1 MSKRPSPQS
10 VCDRDRSRTASLLP
24 GRVLVDLPNWLGDF
38 VMALPATDRI
48 VTANRGGTTFLH
60 VRPSTARLA
69 AELFPDA
76 MVVATPRREP
86 PLRTIR
92 RFRRLDGPIDVGLTL
107 RNAARAKIVLRLTS
121 KWSAGTVS
129 QGGRHFLGWTW
140 TPEHRRHQLHD
151 ADALLT
157 HLGLET
163 ADPRWRAELPPESAV
178 FGRRVLDGVGLD
190 AARPVVGLAPGVA
203 WGGSAKRW
211 PENSFGRLGAVL
223 KSRGFEPVV
232 IIGPGEEDLAD
243 RVVKASGFEMPVVAG
258 DLDAAGLAAVLGRL
272 AALVGNDSG
281 PAHLAS
287 ALGVMTL
294 ALFGP
299 TDEGRTA
306 PMYPEGT
313 VIRRPMACAP
323 CGRTRCPMDH
333 KACMVDL
340 DPTEVFEEILVRT
353 ERTVPVAAAVQA

>member
-1 MSKRPSPQS
+1 MSNRPSLQS
-10 VCDRDRSRTASLLP
+10 ARGRNRSRTASLLP

-48 VTANRGGTTFLH
+48 VTANRGGTTLLH

-76 MVVATPRREP
+76 TIVATPRREP

-92 RFRRLDGPIDVGLTL
+92 RLRRLDGPIDVGLTL
-107 RNAARAKIVLRLTS
+107 RNAARAKIILRLTS
-121 KWSAGTVS
+121 KWSAGTAS
-129 QGGRHFLGWTW
+129 QGGRHLLGWAW
-140 TPEHRRHQLHD
+140 TPEYRRHQLHD

-157 HLGLET
+157 HLGLDT
-163 ADPRWRAELPPESAV
+163 VDPRWRADLPPESAV
-178 FGRRVLDGVGLD
+178 FGRRVLEGAGLD
-190 AARPVVGLAPGVA
+190 ETRPAVGLAPGVA

-211 PENSFGRLGAVL
+211 PEASFGRLGAVL
-223 KSRGFEPVV
+223 KNRGFEPVV
-232 IIGPGEEDLAD
+232 IIGPGEKDLAD
-243 RVVKASGFEMPVVAG
+243 RVVTASGFDMPVVAG

-272 AALVGNDSG
+272 ATLVGNDSG

-287 ALGVMTL
+287 ALGVTTL

-299 TDEGRTA
+299 TDERRTA
-306 PMYPEGT
+306 PMHPEGT

-340 DPTEVFEEILVRT
+340 DPAEVFEEILVRM
-353 ERTVPVAAAVQA
+353 ECPVPVAAAVQA